1 MCCFV
6 IFSGGVSTE
15 CAMKSD
21 LLPSL
26 EKKNIL
32 WGGGGG
38 KELNL
43 TVNANRR
50 QELINVFGSC
60 GGVADWSPMPR
71 TVTLSFHV

>member
-6 IFSGGVSTE
+6 IFSGGVSSE
-15 CAMKSD
+15 CAMKRD
-21 LLPSL
+21 LLLSL
-26 EKKNIL
+26 EKKNM
-32 WGGGGG
+32 GGK

-71 TVTLSFHV
+71 TLTLSFHV